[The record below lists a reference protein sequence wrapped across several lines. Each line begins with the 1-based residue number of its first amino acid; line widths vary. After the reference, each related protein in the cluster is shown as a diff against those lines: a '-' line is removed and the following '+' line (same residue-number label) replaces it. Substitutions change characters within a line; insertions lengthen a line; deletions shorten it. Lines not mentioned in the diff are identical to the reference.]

1 VVLAGSDGKPGR
13 CATASLDSHNNTARR
28 GVLMATIKGA
38 TLKVIKGAPHGMC
51 STEKDQINA
60 DLLSFFKG

>member
-1 VVLAGSDGKPGR
+1 
-13 CATASLDSHNNTARR
+13 
-28 GVLMATIKGA
+28 MATIKGA